1 MNTKKQERERRDSE
15 FRAYVFIENSL
26 KELGWNV
33 KNPNRYADGEVYN
46 QGECLNNSIIKEHLQ
61 TVKPE
66 NVVIVKTNIF
76 WVIEAKPQH
85 KQLEQAIKECKDYCK
100 LLNKAKILAPFFS
113 AVVGDDDNS
122 YIVKNYYFYNG
133 EWTEIEIND
142 KKTTGFLD
150 KALAREIIDKNNPFV
165 KDHEIPDEVYYQKAI
180 KINEILHNGSINK
193 NNRAR
198 VVATM
203 LLALLK
209 DSYINRENDCFS
221 MINELNSRAEVV
233 LFEKDKRA
241 FIDCI
246 KISVPPTPDNHIKF
260 RKALLETMQELDSIN
275 IRSAMNSG
283 TDILGRFYEQFLKY
297 GNGSKEI
304 GIVLTPRHITKF
316 AVEVLNITSK
326 DKVLDPACGTGGF
339 LVSAFDKVKNEVEQ
353 EELENFKI
361 NGIYGIEQDPEV
373 VALALVNMIFRG
385 DGRANLEEGN
395 CFTTNKFKDLKVSK
409 VLMNPPFAL
418 KKGDEKEYKFIDFAL
433 NKMEKGGYLFAIV
446 PSTIMF
452 KGGGCLTWRK
462 SMLEN
467 NTLKAVIKL
476 PDDLFYPVS
485 VCSSAII
492 IQKGIPQDRKKP
504 IFWGVLNDGFTKK
517 KGVMVK
523 TEHGTINNIKDGILS
538 YINGI
543 SIQNNENYCI
553 NTIEYDNKLECAPEY
568 YLLEKQYSENKI
580 YISIRNIIIDIVQ
593 YCLKRGNRSIYDN
606 ILEKLQNKPKAIR
619 CNDLT
624 EIFDICSAKSMNIED
639 YGNGTIPFVTS
650 TTLNNAVEMFIE
662 PSENDRYFEAFN
674 ISISSFG
681 YANIQVEKFVARSHG
696 AVLVLRPKKHI
707 ELSLQELLFYTACLN
722 LQKWRFSYGRW
733 VTEDRLKKIKLQDI
747 DTICLDKIK
756 EIFNE
761 VLSVVR

>member
-1 MNTKKQERERRDSE
+1 MQNKRKTRGGGDSE

-46 QGECLNNSIIKEHLQ
+46 QGECLNNTIIKEHLQ

-66 NVVIVKTNIF
+66 NVVIVKTNTF
-76 WVIEAKPQH
+76 WVIEAKPLH

-100 LLNKAKILAPFFS
+100 LLNKQKILAPLFS
-113 AVVGDDDNS
+113 AVVGDDNNS

-133 EWTEIEIND
+133 EWTEIEING

-150 KALAREIIDKNNPFV
+150 KELAREIIDKNNPYI
-165 KDHEIPDEVYYQKAI
+165 KDHEIADEIYYQKAI

-209 DSYINRENDCFS
+209 DSYINRENNCFS
-221 MINELNSRAEVV
+221 MINELNSRAEEV
-233 LFEKDKRA
+233 LFEKDKRE
-241 FIDCI
+241 FIHCI

-339 LVSAFDKVKNEVEQ
+339 LVSAFDKVKSEVDE
-353 EELENFKI
+353 EELENFKV

-385 DGRANLEEGN
+385 DGRTNLEEGN

-433 NKMEKGGYLFAIV
+433 DKMEKGGYLFAII
-446 PSTIMF
+446 PNSIMTSS
-452 KGGGCLTWRK
+452 KECLTWRK
-462 SMLEN
+462 KMLEN

-485 VCSSAII
+485 VCTVGII
-492 IQKGIPQDRKKP
+492 LQKGIAHNFKNNV
-504 IFWGVLNDGFTKK
+504 IFVDLVDGFLKK
-517 KGVMVK
+517 KSVMVK
-523 TEHGTINNIKDGILS
+523 RNDGNITNMQENIKSFIYANTKNNIARIIKTTPI
-538 YINGI
+538 INDNEI
-543 SIQNNENYCI
+543 ECCPERFLDENWDFFTKESIVNEM
-553 NTIEYDNKLECAPEY
+553 K
-568 YLLEKQYSENKI
+568 KV
-580 YISIRNIIIDIVQ
+580 IRNIV
-593 YCLKRGNRSIYDN
+593 SF
-606 ILEKLQNKPKAIR
+606 
-619 CNDLT
+619 
-624 EIFDICSAKSMNIED
+624 EINC
-639 YGNGTIPFVTS
+639 
-650 TTLNNAVEMFIE
+650 
-662 PSENDRYFEAFN
+662 ENY
-674 ISISSFG
+674 
-681 YANIQVEKFVARSHG
+681 V
-696 AVLVLRPKKHI
+696 
-707 ELSLQELLFYTACLN
+707 
-722 LQKWRFSYGRW
+722 
-733 VTEDRLKKIKLQDI
+733 
-747 DTICLDKIK
+747 
-756 EIFNE
+756 
-761 VLSVVR
+761 